1 MTKKNNRLLS
11 YLLIAAGILVMLFS
25 GVSAYIPPLSEVNIG
40 GENGITVAGI
50 PAFSAIFLFV
60 GAVVFFSGLGVFLK
74 SR

>member
-1 MTKKNNRLLS
+1 
-11 YLLIAAGILVMLFS
+11 MLFS